1 MSLAF
6 VLGNGVSRNCV
17 DLPLLQ
23 TLGTVYGCNG
33 IYRDFVP
40 NVLVSTDLP
49 ISTAIQNS
57 GYSQTNTH
65 YTRKPLPESGAK
77 RIPQTF
83 FGFSSGPAAVGIAT
97 QDRNRAIY
105 LVGFDMGPIKNGMFN
120 NVYANTEFYKKSS
133 SPPTYTGNWVRQL
146 LEIMKNNPKISF
158 FRIVGDTTADIA
170 ELRGAKNLAHM
181 TMADFLNRINNT
193 KEL

>member
-1 MSLAF
+1 MLKTF
-6 VLGNGVSRNCV
+6 
-17 DLPLLQ
+17 
-23 TLGTVYGCNG
+23 GTIYGCNG
-33 IYRDFVP
+33 LYRDFTP
-40 NVLVSTDLP
+40 DVLVSTDLP

-57 GYSQTNTH
+57 GYSQKNIH
-65 YTRKPLPESGAK
+65 YTRKPLLESGAK

-97 QDRNRAIY
+97 QDRNRTIY

-120 NVYANTEFYKKSS
+120 NVYANTEFYKKGS

-146 LEIMKNNPKISF
+146 ISIMKDNPNTSF
-158 FRIVGDTTADIA
+158 FRIVGDTTSDIA

-181 TMADFLNRINNT
+181 PMTDFLNRIDNT